1 MKTIE
6 PLTLGIPTPI
16 FTSEE
21 IRKIEEN
28 TQEIE
33 WNQLSGKRK
42 RESDKNRKVLYAIY
56 ERARKRYECELEQR
70 CRHGEDPSEPV
81 RC

>member
-1 MKTIE
+1 MTTIE
-6 PLTLGIPTPI
+6 PLTLGIPTRI

-33 WNQLSGKRK
+33 WNQLAGKRR
-42 RESDKNRKVLYAIY
+42 REATDKNRKVLYAIY
-56 ERARKRYECELEQR
+56 ERARRRYEEL
-70 CRHGEDPSEPV
+70 G
-81 RC
+81 

>member
-1 MKTIE
+1 MTTMNE
-6 PLTLGIPTPI
+6 PLTLGIPTRI

-33 WNQLSGKRK
+33 WNKLAGKRK

-56 ERARKRYECELEQR
+56 ERARRRYEASEL
-70 CRHGEDPSEPV
+70 G
-81 RC
+81 